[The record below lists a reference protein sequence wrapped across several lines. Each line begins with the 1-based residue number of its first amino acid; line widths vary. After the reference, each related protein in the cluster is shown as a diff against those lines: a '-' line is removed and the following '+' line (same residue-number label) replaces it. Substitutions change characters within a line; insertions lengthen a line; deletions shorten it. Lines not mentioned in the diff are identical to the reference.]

1 MDKFFKIFGK
11 SKKKEKNTDVRSL
24 SVMNSINDNTSNEN
38 DKLSSNTL
46 ENLIKINP
54 DSLDIKDNGKNSHQ
68 NNNLKLTEN
77 FSSQNENT
85 TDVILVNTPDSI
97 QRSKLEGFYYKKY
110 INKIQNLSISNPIL
124 IERDKMKI
132 SFDSEVMEYLI
143 NDLTLIFREK
153 QSVIDHNQV
162 NLYFNF
168 KGKYHERNCR
178 V

>member
-1 MDKFFKIFGK
+1 VEEIFA
-11 SKKKEKNTDVRSL
+11 L
-24 SVMNSINDNTSNEN
+24 
-38 DKLSSNTL
+38 
-46 ENLIKINP
+46 
-54 DSLDIKDNGKNSHQ
+54 HQ
-68 NNNLKLTEN
+68 LTEN

-162 NLYFNF
+162 NLYFKQF
-168 KGKYHERNCR
+168 
-178 V
+178 